1 MDNIENK
8 IITLRSW
15 AGKVKEYHF
24 QPGRQK
30 NGTRYPWVKPVRY
43 DANGNAEMILS
54 PDEMNSPERDY
65 FIPEDAD
72 IVVTDGTTFD
82 LSDPLQRNRW
92 LSIAESDLIV
102 PSRNYRNHDGDL
114 AIDGGKQRYGIAELW
129 VDIPGEASERSV
141 NRKMKITKAWSFIEK
156 DSVNGRLTKC
166 KLLGKQMYNAPS
178 SDVAEYLY
186 ERAEKNP
193 DEIIELYTSSDMGLK
208 LLLIDAKEKG
218 VIFKKDGMYTYADTI
233 LGATDDA
240 VMISFK
246 NPGFVKILDQ
256 IKYETYPE
264 YAPVS
269 KIEQVLNQEEPKTE
283 SQANTKT
290 NRTTRK

>member
-1 MDNIENK
+1 
-8 IITLRSW
+8 
-15 AGKVKEYHF
+15 
-24 QPGRQK
+24 
-30 NGTRYPWVKPVRY
+30 
-43 DANGNAEMILS
+43 
-54 PDEMNSPERDY
+54 
-65 FIPEDAD
+65 
-72 IVVTDGTTFD
+72 
-82 LSDPLQRNRW
+82 
-92 LSIAESDLIV
+92 
-102 PSRNYRNHDGDL
+102 
-114 AIDGGKQRYGIAELW
+114 
-129 VDIPGEASERSV
+129 
-141 NRKMKITKAWSFIEK
+141 
-156 DSVNGRLTKC
+156 
-166 KLLGKQMYNAPS
+166 MYNAPS

>member
-1 MDNIENK
+1 
-8 IITLRSW
+8 
-15 AGKVKEYHF
+15 
-24 QPGRQK
+24 
-30 NGTRYPWVKPVRY
+30 
-43 DANGNAEMILS
+43 
-54 PDEMNSPERDY
+54 
-65 FIPEDAD
+65 
-72 IVVTDGTTFD
+72 
-82 LSDPLQRNRW
+82 
-92 LSIAESDLIV
+92 
-102 PSRNYRNHDGDL
+102 
-114 AIDGGKQRYGIAELW
+114 
-129 VDIPGEASERSV
+129 
-141 NRKMKITKAWSFIEK
+141 
-156 DSVNGRLTKC
+156 
-166 KLLGKQMYNAPS
+166 MYNAPS

-193 DEIIELYTSSDMGLK
+193 DEIIELYTASDMGLK

>member
-1 MDNIENK
+1 
-8 IITLRSW
+8 
-15 AGKVKEYHF
+15 
-24 QPGRQK
+24 
-30 NGTRYPWVKPVRY
+30 
-43 DANGNAEMILS
+43 
-54 PDEMNSPERDY
+54 
-65 FIPEDAD
+65 
-72 IVVTDGTTFD
+72 
-82 LSDPLQRNRW
+82 
-92 LSIAESDLIV
+92 
-102 PSRNYRNHDGDL
+102 
-114 AIDGGKQRYGIAELW
+114 
-129 VDIPGEASERSV
+129 
-141 NRKMKITKAWSFIEK
+141 
-156 DSVNGRLTKC
+156 
-166 KLLGKQMYNAPS
+166 MYNAPS

-246 NPGFVKILDQ
+246 NPSFVKILDQ

-264 YAPVS
+264 YAPVN
-269 KIEQVLNQEEPKTE
+269 KIEQALNPNEPKEEPKDT
-283 SQANTKT
+283 ATR

>member
-1 MDNIENK
+1 
-8 IITLRSW
+8 
-15 AGKVKEYHF
+15 
-24 QPGRQK
+24 
-30 NGTRYPWVKPVRY
+30 
-43 DANGNAEMILS
+43 
-54 PDEMNSPERDY
+54 
-65 FIPEDAD
+65 
-72 IVVTDGTTFD
+72 
-82 LSDPLQRNRW
+82 
-92 LSIAESDLIV
+92 
-102 PSRNYRNHDGDL
+102 
-114 AIDGGKQRYGIAELW
+114 
-129 VDIPGEASERSV
+129 
-141 NRKMKITKAWSFIEK
+141 
-156 DSVNGRLTKC
+156 
-166 KLLGKQMYNAPS
+166 MYNAPS

-283 SQANTKT
+283 SQVNTKT